1 MWKAALH
8 VNGFRPSM
16 TVVYQDKIS
25 NYFFLSVY
33 IWFEWHINKLHI
45 GLMPTPGPID
55 NRGHIKEKMMT
66 AKSDRLLEN
75 IVINKNILKPTRKR
89 NENLGRVEDHI

>member
-45 GLMPTPGPID
+45 GLMPTPGPSLTT
-55 NRGHIKEKMMT
+55 GGTSK
-66 AKSDRLLEN
+66 
-75 IVINKNILKPTRKR
+75 RKWWLQ
-89 NENLGRVEDHI
+89 NQVDCWKI